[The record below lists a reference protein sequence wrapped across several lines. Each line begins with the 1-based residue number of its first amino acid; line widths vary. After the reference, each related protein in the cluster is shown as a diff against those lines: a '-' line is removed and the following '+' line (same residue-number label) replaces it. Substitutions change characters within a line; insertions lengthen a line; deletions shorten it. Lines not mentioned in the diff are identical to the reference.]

1 MILYPLRES
10 QVPFVNC
17 YIFALLRHHLTK
29 SVVMLCERK
38 GVSAFYTR
46 SHLFLSQLYIFTKM
60 YNNNAYNEMITNKN
74 NNVYN
79 TAGIILFVN
88 S

>member
-38 GVSAFYTR
+38 GVSDFYRAHTF
-46 SHLFLSQLYIFTKM
+46 S
-60 YNNNAYNEMITNKN
+60 
-74 NNVYN
+74 
-79 TAGIILFVN
+79 
-88 S
+88 